1 MQSFCWFCSPATHLR
16 ACTCARKSILNLLW
30 CENDV
35 NSVHSLIK
43 QTFVDLYG
51 VAKFY
56 FCISEGKCSYSC
68 DVQYSMHFFT
78 RKSKTDNLN
87 KKLSPLGDKELCY
100 CRKLTDDSSN
110 ICMQLVG
117 FSRADMSGIKVRSL
131 SVL

>member
-1 MQSFCWFCSPATHLR
+1 MLLNFIFVFQKGSAVTHVMFST
-16 ACTCARKSILNLLW
+16 ACI
-30 CENDV
+30 
-35 NSVHSLIK
+35 
-43 QTFVDLYG
+43 
-51 VAKFY
+51 
-56 FCISEGKCSYSC
+56 
-68 DVQYSMHFFT
+68 FFT